1 MINMT
6 DNEIISILE
15 NRLSEHRFQH
25 SLAVAQAARELAQIF
40 GEDTELAY
48 KTGLLHDYAK
58 GIPAPDLIAI
68 ASEHGLIEDEIE
80 KKVPDLLHAPV
91 GAWQLQTEL
100 GIDDPAVLQA
110 VKVHTMGSLEMSKLD
125 KIIFLAD
132 MIEPGRDYPGQQ
144 RLDCLARRDL
154 DQAMLYGLDATIRYC
169 MDEARILHPRTIM
182 VRNHFLQMIKD
193 TNQITEHDNK

>member
-6 DNEIISILE
+6 DHEIVAILE
-15 NRLSEHRFQH
+15 RRLSEHRLQH
-25 SLAVAQAARELAQIF
+25 SMAVAQAARELAQIF
-40 GEDTELAY
+40 GADGDLAY

-68 ASEHGLIEDEIE
+68 ASDHGLIEDEIE

-91 GAWQLQTEL
+91 GAWLLRTEL
-100 GIDDPAVLQA
+100 GIEDPAVLEA

-132 MIEPGRDYPGQQ
+132 MVEPGRDYPGQN

-169 MDEARILHPRTIM
+169 LDQSRILHPRTIM
-182 VRNHFLQMIKD
+182 VRNHFLEMIKD
-193 TNQITEHDNK
+193 KASNY

>member
-1 MINMT
+1 MT
-6 DNEIISILE
+6 ENEIVAILE
-15 NRLSEHRFQH
+15 RRLSEHRFQH

-40 GEDTELAY
+40 GEDTDLAY

-58 GIPAPDLIAI
+58 GIPAPELIAI
-68 ASEHGLIEDEIE
+68 ANDHDLIENEIE

-91 GAWQLQTEL
+91 GAWQLRIEL
-100 GIDDPAVLQA
+100 GIEDPAVLEA
-110 VKVHTMGSLEMSKLD
+110 VKVHTMGSLQMSKLD

-169 MDEARILHPRTIM
+169 LDQGRILHPRTIM
-182 VRNHFLQMIKD
+182 VRNHFLEMIND
-193 TNQITEHDNK
+193 TNQITEQ